1 MAKKLT
7 HFSYTFYS
15 NGKVIWTATRT
26 PDEDAPIDEILL
38 QEMYKNKEFAETV
51 RNTLAPLITPE
62 AKREVARGVLSGKLN
77 LGLMGLSHEDG
88 LSRVTVAYL
97 QHEVIPDREKEIG
110 LREVLTE
117 GATGYSVAWYWD
129 GEKVSRENASLR
141 MVSVAHFEDRED
153 ETREFVNNFIKDMFG
168 AKLPKDA
175 TVVTVPGMGICA
187 FGGGKLETVQPKRK
201 PGRPKGSKNK
211 PKGGG
216 TGIAM

>member
-15 NGKVIWTATRT
+15 NGKIIWTATRT
-26 PDEDAPIDEILL
+26 PDKDAPIDEILL
-38 QEMYKNKEFAETV
+38 QEMYKNKEFAAQV
-51 RNTLAPLITPE
+51 RDVIAPHISGE
-62 AKREVARGVLSGKLN
+62 AKRAVAAGVLSGKLN
-77 LGLMGLSHEDG
+77 LGLMNLSHEDG
-88 LSRVTVAYL
+88 LSRVVVAYL

-129 GEKVSRENASLR
+129 GEKVSRENAPLR
-141 MVSVAHFEDRED
+141 MVSQAHFEDRED

-175 TVVTVPGMGICA
+175 TTVIVPGVGICA
-187 FGGGKLETVQPKRK
+187 FGKGDLEPVQEKRK
-201 PGRPKGSKNK
+201 RGRPKGSKNK
-211 PKGGG
+211 PKDGGK
-216 TGIAM
+216 GIAM